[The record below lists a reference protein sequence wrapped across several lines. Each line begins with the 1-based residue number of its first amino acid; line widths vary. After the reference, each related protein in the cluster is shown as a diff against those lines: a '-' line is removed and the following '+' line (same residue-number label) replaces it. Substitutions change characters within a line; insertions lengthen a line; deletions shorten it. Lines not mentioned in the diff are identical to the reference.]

1 MRCALQSLSFQ
12 ASLTRGFRRMDR
24 VAKQHAEGV
33 LVFLSLGQIGYGGTH
48 RLCTVL
54 DSLTEL
60 AVGHDVQLV
69 VENALQHALPDG
81 FARHVQVREVASL
94 LTPLVRLGITGR

>member
-1 MRCALQSLSFQ
+1 MRCDLQSLSCQ
-12 ASLTRGFRRMDR
+12 SSLTRGFRRVDR
-24 VAKQHAEGV
+24 VAKQYAERV
-33 LVFLSLGQIGYGGTH
+33 LVFLILGQIGYGGAH
-48 RLCTVL
+48 RLRTVL

-69 VENALQHALPDG
+69 LENAPQHALPDG
-81 FARHVQVREVASL
+81 FASHVQVREVASL

>member
-1 MRCALQSLSFQ
+1 MRRGLQSLSFQ
-12 ASLTRGFRRMDR
+12 ASLTRGLRRVDR

-33 LVFLSLGQIGYGGTH
+33 FVFLILGQIGYGGTH
-48 RLCTVL
+48 RLRTVF

-81 FARHVQVREVASL
+81 FASHVQMREVASL